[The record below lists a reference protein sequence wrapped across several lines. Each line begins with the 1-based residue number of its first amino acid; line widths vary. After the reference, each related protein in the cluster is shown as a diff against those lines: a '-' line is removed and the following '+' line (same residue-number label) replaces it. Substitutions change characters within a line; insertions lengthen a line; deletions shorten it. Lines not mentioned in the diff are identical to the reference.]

1 MTAGQTNPS
10 KSLLMAVDQ
19 LPFPPRNGVTLPTYN
34 YAAGLKANYK
44 FKLVLLVDEAFGV
57 EQGELRANERVFG
70 PISVVLV
77 RRRSKSCR
85 ITSELLGKDM
95 FNQSWELV
103 NKYSVPELTKYF

>member
-1 MTAGQTNPS
+1 MLFFRQKDEVGWAKADRPCPS
-10 KSLLMAVDQ
+10 TLLRLMA
-19 LPFPPRNGVTLPTYN
+19 LTYN

-95 FNQSWELV
+95 FN
-103 NKYSVPELTKYF
+103 